1 MSLVDLRSTA
11 AELPGAWNSR
21 LLGRIGGAG
30 GVGGI
35 GGVGLKVLR
44 MDGRALEP
52 ESHGTAEALLVL
64 DGTLH
69 LVADGVGVEVCAGQ
83 MYVVGAGVEHAVGP
97 GSRGT
102 LVIVEH
108 LADPE

>member
-1 MSLVDLRSTA
+1 MNPVDLRGTA
-11 AELPGAWNSR
+11 AELPDAWNSR
-21 LLGRIGGAG
+21 LLGRIGDIGGA
-30 GVGGI
+30 

-64 DGTLH
+64 DGTLR
-69 LVADGVGVEVCAGQ
+69 LTAGGVAVEVCAGE
-83 MYVVGAGVEHAVGP
+83 MYVVGAGVEHAVRP

-102 LVIVEH
+102 LVIVER